1 MSTSQDPSQKFH
13 QYDSD
18 DRQLLV
24 GLLHEYSD
32 KLVEASREVARKRAR
47 AMAITGEIFVILPA
61 LALSYSFSYLF
72 WILLLSYLK
81 TDDLNGF
88 SANFYHAASMILIE
102 AVICCTLILFPVVL
116 FFLKK
121 SNLFTFLYFRSTDR
135 LQKIETDLLEK
146 DARMIA
152 NRLES
157 AMRLT
162 VEIADRVET
171 NLARKLELD
180 LRIDDAA
187 SALEYYYSVVNLKP
201 KVKPKS
207 QKSIWAYIREALLAD
222 D

>member
-32 KLVEASREVARKRAR
+32 KLVKVSREVARNRTNQKEVN
-47 AMAITGEIFVILPA
+47 TVLFFLLGF
-61 LALSYSFSYLF
+61 SGTFSYLF
-72 WILLLSYLK
+72 W
-81 TDDLNGF
+81 N
-88 SANFYHAASMILIE
+88 
-102 AVICCTLILFPVVL
+102 LFVAYMRPKDSSGNYNYNDHNSLYSRVWDNLFLTVLFTSIL
-116 FFLKK
+116 FFLIAGVPFLK
-121 SNLFTFLYFRSTDR
+121 NTFMSSKRA
-135 LQKIETDLLEK
+135 ENDLLER

-157 AMRLT
+157 AIKLT
-162 VEIADRVET
+162 VEISDRVET

-187 SALEYYYSVVNLKP
+187 SALEYYYSVVDLKS
-201 KVKPKS
+201 KS
-207 QKSIWAYIREALLAD
+207 RSKSRKIAS
-222 D
+222 

>member
-32 KLVEASREVARKRAR
+32 KLVKASREIARNRTNKKEVNTVLYLLFGFSA
-47 AMAITGEIFVILPA
+47 T
-61 LALSYSFSYLF
+61 FSYLF
-72 WILLLSYLK
+72 WNLFVAYMKPKDSSGNY
-81 TDDLNGF
+81 N
-88 SANFYHAASMILIE
+88 YHDYNSLYSR
-102 AVICCTLILFPVVL
+102 VWDNLFLTVLFTSIL
-116 FFLKK
+116 FFLIVGIPFLKK
-121 SNLFTFLYFRSTDR
+121 MFMSSEGAEN
-135 LQKIETDLLEK
+135 DLLER

-162 VEIADRVET
+162 VEISDRVET

-180 LRIDDAA
+180 LRVDDAA

-201 KVKPKS
+201 KLKPKPK
-207 QKSIWAYIREALLAD
+207 KSI
-222 D
+222 

>member
-32 KLVEASREVARKRAR
+32 KLVKASREIARNKTNTKEANKSLYLLLG
-47 AMAITGEIFVILPA
+47 ASG
-61 LALSYSFSYLF
+61 SFSYLF
-72 WILLLSYLK
+72 WQLFLARNNFNGDTSLYFVVSNNLFLVILATSVLIFLFLS
-81 TDDLNGF
+81 
-88 SANFYHAASMILIE
+88 
-102 AVICCTLILFPVVL
+102 L
-116 FFLKK
+116 FFPK
-121 SNLFTFLYFRSTDR
+121 SLMYSFLSFGEGENY
-135 LQKIETDLLEK
+135 LLEK

-157 AMRLT
+157 AMKLT

-180 LRIDDAA
+180 LRIDDAS
-187 SALEYYYSVVNLKP
+187 SALEYYYSVVNLKS
-201 KVKPKS
+201 KS
-207 QKSIWAYIREALLAD
+207 QSKSRKVAP
-222 D
+222 

>member
-32 KLVEASREVARKRAR
+32 KLVKASREIARNRTNTKEANKSLYLLLG
-47 AMAITGEIFVILPA
+47 ASG
-61 LALSYSFSYLF
+61 SFSYLF
-72 WILLLSYLK
+72 WQLFLARNNFNGDTSLYFVVSNNLFLVILATSVLIFLFLS
-81 TDDLNGF
+81 
-88 SANFYHAASMILIE
+88 
-102 AVICCTLILFPVVL
+102 L
-116 FFLKK
+116 FFPK
-121 SNLFTFLYFRSTDR
+121 SLMYSFLSFGEGENY
-135 LQKIETDLLEK
+135 LLEK

-157 AMRLT
+157 AMKLT

-180 LRIDDAA
+180 LRIDDAS
-187 SALEYYYSVVNLKP
+187 SALEYYYSVVNLKS
-201 KVKPKS
+201 KS
-207 QKSIWAYIREALLAD
+207 QSKSRKVAP
-222 D
+222 